1 MEVAM
6 KIGVAL
12 LLAVGL
18 FTSGCEVRS
27 IHPWLSDETR
37 TEDPSLL
44 GAWHA
49 AKGDTVAF
57 FKGSPGEYEV
67 MVANGGEAARFV
79 ASLHRIG
86 DFLLLQVG
94 PKPPNDLG
102 AAALLPGHLLFKA
115 EIDGDSL
122 KLYEIDLESFP
133 VRAAKSRIS
142 LLPGGSENDGYVLTG
157 TSADS
162 EAFLRS
168 QLADPEFFDVEP
180 LYSFRKL
187 PVSAE

>member
-1 MEVAM
+1 MN
-6 KIGVAL
+6 KRVAL
-12 LLAVGL
+12 LLAAGL
-18 FTSGCEVRS
+18 FASGCEVRS
-27 IHPWLSDETR
+27 VYPWLPEETR

-49 AKGDTVAF
+49 AKGNTTAF
-57 FKGSPGEYEV
+57 FTGKPSEYAV

-79 ASLHRIG
+79 ASLHRVG

-102 AAALLPGHLLFKA
+102 SAALLPGHLLFKA
-115 EIDGDSL
+115 EIDGDSMQ
-122 KLYEIDLESFP
+122 LYEIDLESFP
-133 VRAAKSRIS
+133 DRAAKSRMP

-157 TSADS
+157 TTADA
-162 EAFLRS
+162 EAFLRA
-168 QLADPEFFDVEP
+168 QLADPTFFAEEP

-187 PVSAE
+187 PEAAE